1 MKPTEYLD
9 SESLESLCEKLVD
22 GERIA
27 LDTEFMREKTYFP
40 QLCLV
45 QIATEN
51 HIWCA
56 DPLGAGDLNRVWH
69 TLMERPWVVH
79 SGRQDIEV
87 IFQAAGQMPGE
98 LFDTQV
104 AAALL
109 GYAPQLGYAALVS
122 ELFGV
127 DLAKS
132 HTRADWT
139 RRPLTPELIEYA
151 AEDVEYLL
159 PAADLLAA
167 SLEESGRLAWAIEDS
182 QELLQA
188 SLYTPDPGAAVH
200 RLKGARYLS
209 GRARAAA
216 RNLAAWREDE
226 AIRRDRPR
234 QWILSDAVL
243 LELASS
249 APDNEAA
256 LAGVPGLQPGIV
268 RRAGPELLAAL
279 ASGTSEAD
287 DTEPQ
292 SRPDERQRALLAE
305 MQALVAACAGK
316 LSLLPE
322 VVASKKELSAALAG
336 ERHLRVFRGWRRE
349 LIGDALL
356 EILAARSKPGSP

>member
-1 MKPTEYLD
+1 MKPTDYLD
-9 SESLESLCEKLVD
+9 NKSLDSLCEKLVD

-56 DPLGAGDLNRVWH
+56 DPLGAGNFNRVWQA
-69 TLMERPWVVH
+69 LMDRPWVVH

-87 IFQAAGQMPGE
+87 IYQAAGRMPGE

-109 GYAPQLGYAALVS
+109 GYAPQLGYAALVA

-127 DLAKS
+127 ELAKS

-139 RRPLTPELIEYA
+139 RRPLAPELIEYA

-167 SLEESGRLAWAIEDS
+167 RLEESGRLAWALEDS
-182 QELLQA
+182 QDLLQT
-188 SLYTPDPGAAVH
+188 SLYTPDPDAAVR

-216 RNLAAWREDE
+216 RNLAVWREGE
-226 AIRRDRPR
+226 AVRRDRPR

-249 APDNEAA
+249 APDNQES
-256 LAGVPGLQPGIV
+256 LAGVRGLQPGIV
-268 RRAGPELLAAL
+268 RRAGPELLAVL
-279 ASGTSEAD
+279 ADSEV
-287 DTEPQ
+287 DTGDKEAH

-305 MQALVAACAGK
+305 MQARVAACAGN
-316 LSLLPE
+316 LTLLPE
-322 VVASKKELSAALAG
+322 VVASKKDLSAALAG
-336 ERHLRVFRGWRRE
+336 DRYLRVFKGWRRE
-349 LIGDALL
+349 LIGDTLL
-356 EILAARSKPGSP
+356 EILAVG

>member
-9 SESLESLCEKLVD
+9 SKSLDVLCEKLAD

-45 QIATEN
+45 QVATEN

-56 DPLGAGDLNRVWH
+56 DPLGAGDFNRVWQA
-69 TLMERPWVVH
+69 LMDRPWVVH

-87 IFQAAGQMPGE
+87 IFQAAGRMPGD

-104 AAALL
+104 AAGLL
-109 GYAPQLGYAALVS
+109 GYPPQLGYAALVA

-127 DLAKS
+127 ELAKS

-139 RRPLTPELIEYA
+139 RRPLAPELIEYA

-167 SLEESGRLAWAIEDS
+167 RLEESGRLAWAIEDS
-182 QELLQA
+182 QDLLQA
-188 SLYTPDPGAAVH
+188 SLYTPDPGVAVH

-216 RNLAAWREDE
+216 RNLAIWREGE
-226 AIRRDRPR
+226 AVRRDRPR

-249 APDNEAA
+249 APDSEET
-256 LAGVPGLQPGIV
+256 LAGVRGLQPGIV
-268 RRAGPELLAAL
+268 RRAAPELLAVL
-279 ASGTSEAD
+279 ADSRIDAE
-287 DTEPQ
+287 DTGPH

-305 MQALVAACAGK
+305 MQAGVAARAGQ
-316 LSLLPE
+316 LNLLPE

-336 ERHLRVFRGWRRE
+336 ERNLRVFRGWRRE

-356 EILAARSKPGSP
+356 EMLAAG